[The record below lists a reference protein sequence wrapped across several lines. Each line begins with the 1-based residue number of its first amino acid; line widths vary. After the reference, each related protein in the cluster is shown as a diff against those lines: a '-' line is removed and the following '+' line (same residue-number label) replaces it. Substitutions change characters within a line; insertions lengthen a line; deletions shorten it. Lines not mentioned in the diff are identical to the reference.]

1 MTRLIW
7 TLSKLTAAGATI
19 AAIGW
24 LVLLGSPQGEIA
36 QPAEATIFDLFG
48 NTQDTTVQFGKVI
61 ADSGLQPRAYKYNG
75 NQLFFAAGETELSPT
90 EVLAHYQREF
100 TAHGV
105 NKTNHTNSNPI
116 NTSFM
121 NGLFEG
127 ADREKTLVDA
137 EPVTNAMVSGDIVPL
152 NVSPTH
158 VSMGGMVLSDAK
170 DSKEERLDK
179 MIEQDKYD
187 YAEKFKGF
195 RWIDA
200 IFDPEVNRTQITAV
214 WSDSNFDVAKMN
226 NTAFVQEPADP
237 EIPACIGCSRNFR
250 VESLSP
256 NEPYSANQFRTR
268 SSLDITHKFY
278 ESAMQRRGW
287 TSTGAQPALDRL
299 AAFIPEVA
307 ELNQEGRLLDLE
319 RGDSTISIVMVPLDD
334 GTVNITTLQADK

>member
-1 MTRLIW
+1 MNRLIW

-24 LVLLGSPQGEIA
+24 LVLLGSPEGEIA
-36 QPAEATIFDLFG
+36 QPAEATIFDFFG
-48 NTQDTTVQFGKVI
+48 SPQDTTAQFGKVI
-61 ADSGLQPRAYKYNG
+61 ADSGLQPRAYKFNG

-100 TAHGV
+100 TARGV
-105 NKTNHTNSNPI
+105 NKTNHTTSNPI
-116 NTSFM
+116 DSSFLK
-121 NGLFEG
+121 GLIPG
-127 ADREKTLVDA
+127 ADHEKTLADA
-137 EPVTNAMVSGDIVPL
+137 GPVANAMVSGDIVPL
-152 NVSPTH
+152 AVSSTH
-158 VSMGGMVLSDAK
+158 VSMGGMILSDAK
-170 DSKEERLDK
+170 DSKEERLNK
-179 MIEQDKYD
+179 IIEQEKYD
-187 YAEKFKGF
+187 YAQKFKGF

-200 IFDPEVNRTQITAV
+200 IFDPEVKRTQITAV
-214 WSDSNFDVAKMN
+214 WSDNNFDVAKMN

-256 NEPYSANQFRTR
+256 NEPYSSNQFQTK

-278 ESAMQRRGW
+278 ESAMQQRGW

-299 AAFIPEVA
+299 AQFIPEVA

-319 RGDSTISIVMVPLDD
+319 RDGSKISIVMVPLDD
-334 GTVNITTLQADK
+334 GSVHITTLQADK